1 MISQLFCHRVRCS
14 SIQTDDSSY
23 CIRPCEDMLPDSA
36 LTNSIKQ
43 TGLLHPPLLQKAENN
58 SPIIVSGRKRVLA
71 CISLGIQEIPC
82 LFIERQTSP
91 ALTWKIML
99 SHSLVGNGLS
109 IIEQANFFNRA
120 ARQLTVPEQL
130 DLLPLLGRKPQP
142 YILEE
147 LRGYLSLAPAAI
159 IALHSGQLQEKTAK
173 KLAKLQYKDQETLIE
188 LIQYYSLGG
197 TKQKKLTALATELIM
212 RTGQP
217 LTTILKDWNQD
228 VSEDMNRPQQATAL
242 LRRLKEKCFPRIHG
256 AKKEFARFQQE
267 LSIPDNIDLQPAA
280 SFEDDTM
287 KLSLTFNNRKHL
299 LTHWQSIKKIMETPH
314 E

>member
-1 MISQLFCHRVRCS
+1 
-14 SIQTDDSSY
+14 
-23 CIRPCEDMLPDSA
+23 
-36 LTNSIKQ
+36 
-43 TGLLHPPLLQKAENN
+43 
-58 SPIIVSGRKRVLA
+58 
-71 CISLGIQEIPC
+71 
-82 LFIERQTSP
+82 
-91 ALTWKIML
+91 ML